1 MAKFKN
7 LEAEMIRNGLKHEN
21 IAEILGVTPNTAR
34 RKLSGDIGIT
44 LAEAKEIQ
52 SLFETEFTID
62 FLFAE

>member
-7 LEAEMIRNGLKHEN
+7 LEAEMVRNDLKPEK
-21 IAEILGVTPNTAR
+21 IAEKLNVGLNTVR

-52 SLFETEFTID
+52 SLFTTEFTID